1 MKETQIHCLAKNGH
15 FSHRKK
21 NTPTQRFSV
30 RCTCFSVMAVI
41 IAVRYISDPEYMSD
55 TNPLQVRKLNILIY

>member
-1 MKETQIHCLAKNGH
+1 MKETQIYCLAKNGH
-15 FSHRKK
+15 LK

-55 TNPLQVRKLNILIY
+55 TNPLHVRKLNMLIY